1 VNYNIR
7 KLFLFTIFL
16 LNKKALTTFL
26 TYGIYSLRVAS
37 DLPVQSQYFPIISYY
52 FLFSILYTLIIMI
65 WFIIANQFLIS
76 KEIPYFFEKLAN
88 LLSYLKCCK
97 WQASKVV
104 FDAKKEEEEEVDN
117 NPDDSSATRCFKCQE
132 CSFCL
137 IKKKNDTIEKNNK
150 SKHEFKIKIL
160 NDFFFLFMLFLF
172 ISTNLIIWILITTN

>member
-1 VNYNIR
+1 MSI
-7 KLFLFTIFL
+7 
-16 LNKKALTTFL
+16 KKALTTFL

-52 FLFSILYTLIIMI
+52 FLFSIFYTLIIMI
-65 WFIIANQFLIS
+65 WFIIANQLLIS
-76 KEIPYFFEKLAN
+76 KEIPYFFDKLAN

-104 FDAKKEEEEEVDN
+104 VNSKKEDVDN
-117 NPDDSSATRCFKCQE
+117 STDDSSATRCFKCQE

-137 IKKKNDTIEKNNK
+137 IKKKNDTIEQNNK

-160 NDFFFLFMLFLF
+160 NDFFFLFMVFLF